1 MIGGALGT
9 NGKSKPVRE
18 DLVSS
23 RLFQQET
30 RGSST
35 DMRIPKKLLFCSSLV
50 LAMTGTTPLP
60 AMTFEFSPMGNLN
73 KIEIGLNSSA
83 NGEGVSFSPQ
93 GIKGGFSSISG
104 KIDFSVTNPSATKGN
119 VLLDARSLRFGYH
132 RIHTD
137 AQKADWL
144 NSSKHPKISFE
155 LEGLQQTRWN
165 QRSLLAQAH
174 GNLWIKGR
182 KLQISLPVEIRY
194 FRAERR
200 KYDGRLG
207 DLLMI
212 TGQQTL
218 TREILGINS
227 GSMLDVIL
235 NEILVKIT
243 LVGASK
249 QVRPL
254 LPTPLLAKP

>member
-1 MIGGALGT
+1 M
-9 NGKSKPVRE
+9 
-18 DLVSS
+18 
-23 RLFQQET
+23 
-30 RGSST
+30 
-35 DMRIPKKLLFCSSLV
+35 
-50 LAMTGTTPLP
+50 
-60 AMTFEFSPMGNLN
+60 
-73 KIEIGLNSSA
+73 
-83 NGEGVSFSPQ
+83 
-93 GIKGGFSSISG
+93 
-104 KIDFSVTNPSATKGN
+104 
-119 VLLDARSLRFGYH
+119 LDARTLRFGYH
-132 RIHTD
+132 RVNTD

-144 NSSKHPKISFE
+144 NSSEHPKISFE
-155 LEGLQQTRWN
+155 LEGLQQIRWK
-165 QRSLLAQAH
+165 QATLLAQAQ

-182 KLQISLPVEIRY
+182 KLRISLPVEIRY
-194 FRAERR
+194 FRAERK

-212 TGQQTL
+212 TGEQTL

-249 QVRPL
+249 KVRPL